1 MKKRV
6 KSLPW
11 AISYASRNF
20 VKFCLLWIFSL
31 SSLMIQAQDNQRI
44 SIDLRGETLEAALWY
59 LQNRTKF
66 VFMYGTED
74 IANVTDITIKAK
86 DKTITEI
93 LDECLEGT
101 NLTYEISGS
110 AIVIKKKQSQKVTIS
125 GWIRDASGEALPGAT
140 VTIRGSKHGAIAG
153 LDGHYT
159 FNIPAQEGLI
169 LTFSF
174 IGMEKKTLKY
184 TGKKTINVTLT
195 SSSTEIDEVVVT
207 GYQNIQRRDL
217 VGSIT
222 TIKAK
227 DIIMPSYTTIDQ
239 MLQGRVAGMV
249 VTNSS
254 SRVGTAPKIQI
265 RGTST
270 LQGNRDPLWG
280 SRRYYSGRFPS
291 NTR

>member
-1 MKKRV
+1 
-6 KSLPW
+6 
-11 AISYASRNF
+11 
-20 VKFCLLWIFSL
+20 
-31 SSLMIQAQDNQRI
+31 
-44 SIDLRGETLEAALWY
+44 
-59 LQNRTKF
+59 
-66 VFMYGTED
+66 
-74 IANVTDITIKAK
+74 
-86 DKTITEI
+86 
-93 LDECLEGT
+93 
-101 NLTYEISGS
+101 
-110 AIVIKKKQSQKVTIS
+110 
-125 GWIRDASGEALPGAT
+125 
-140 VTIRGSKHGAIAG
+140 
-153 LDGHYT
+153 
-159 FNIPAQEGLI
+159 
-169 LTFSF
+169 
-174 IGMEKKTLKY
+174 MEKKTLKY

-270 LQGNRDPLWG
+270 LQGNRDPLWVVDG
-280 SRRYYSGRFPS
+280 IIQEDFQVTLDSGELMTKSLKDIIGNQISWLNPADIENITILKVLPPLLS
-291 NTR
+291 MVQKL